1 MELKIDKKLKNKK
14 LNKDLLWNTDK
25 GSKSLR
31 DRVISNINTPE
42 EKQQFTGWNF
52 LYAFVFFIS
61 FFSILLVGLVKLQL
75 VQGEQML
82 ERSKENKIRLTSQPA
97 YRGVIFDSK
106 GQKLVE
112 NLPSMNVYLSISSY
126 VLPNN
131 NLDNEKLKTS
141 LDTLGGILETK
152 WANASA
158 EDVVYET
165 LYDKVVDMYS
175 NDIYT
180 NKILLATDIDNETA
194 IKIKSRAGEV
204 EGITI
209 DNGSKRNYTYGT
221 YFAHILGYTGEASL
235 EDIKGKDTLKSGSVV
250 GKQGIEKKYDDLLR
264 GRDGVLA
271 EEIDVLGR
279 SITSSPYLV
288 KKSIEGKNLYLSV
301 NIDAQAKLYDLIEQS
316 VKKNGATAGAGVIQD
331 VNTGEILAIVSYP
344 SYDSNQ
350 FVGGISV
357 EDYNSLLTNPAKPLI
372 NRAISAQMP
381 PGSTFKTLV
390 ATAALSSGEIST
402 KTTYVSRSGYTFS
415 NGAPFQ
421 EFRGHSYGVL
431 NVKSALAVSS
441 NIFFCELIRN
451 WDINELDKYLEKFGI
466 GQNTGIDI
474 PGEAP
479 GRLPSPENKIK
490 LANTTSPW
498 LEPIWFPEGDS
509 CNSVI
514 GQGITLVTPVQ
525 MSNWMGAIGNGGTL
539 YTPHVLKKTVD
550 SLGMEEEIQFQPLYT
565 NIASQDSL
573 KVTREGMWEAVNGER
588 GIAGSLAT
596 TGITVAAKT
605 GTAEFG
611 IVNAKG
617 IYEHTHAWVGGFFP
631 YEKPQYSFSI
641 FLEDGGM
648 STNATAI
655 AREMLIWMNSNDFLN
670 K

>member
-14 LNKDLLWNTDK
+14 LNKDLLWNTGK